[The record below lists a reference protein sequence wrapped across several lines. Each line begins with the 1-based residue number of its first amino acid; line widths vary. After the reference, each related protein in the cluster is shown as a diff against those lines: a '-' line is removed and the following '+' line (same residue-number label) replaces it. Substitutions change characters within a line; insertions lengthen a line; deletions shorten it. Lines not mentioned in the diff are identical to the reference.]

1 MEIKNKALPLHP
13 QSEKQTSLTDAAEVL
28 KNKVEKKVTEKFGSL
43 NFLPYLCTTFRFEIT
58 KHESERKLVLWF
70 TGYNIERKV

>member
-28 KNKVEKKVTEKFGSL
+28 KNEVEKKVTEKFGSL

-58 KHESERKLVLWF
+58 KHESERKTVL
-70 TGYNIERKV
+70 